1 MKREIPNNIEA
12 EQSVLG
18 SMFLSKEAVIKA
30 LESLS
35 QESFYLDKHGKIFE
49 AIRNLY
55 NSNVAIDLT
64 TVTNE
69 LKNKQELD
77 AVGGIEYLTEIL
89 DQTPTAANIDH
100 YINIVSDKS
109 ILRNLIDEATNI
121 ATLGYSNE
129 FPVPETLDKA
139 EAKIL
144 NVVKNR
150 KSKEF
155 RTMPEVLTTFQANLE
170 ELASNK
176 GKISGLPTGLY
187 DFDNL
192 TDGLHENELIII
204 AARPSMGKT
213 ALALNIATNVAL
225 NTKKTISHICVCT
238 LALTIIPF
246 ITNKILEGFS
256 KKDENKVSILPKESF
271 KGLCTKQPC
280 QIQPNLNYKP
290 VSMYD
295 YMQSARGGLNV
306 FTR

>member
-77 AVGGIEYLTEIL
+77 AIGGIEYLTEIL

-109 ILRNLIDEATNI
+109 ILRNLIEEATNI

-129 FPVPETLDKA
+129 FPV
-139 EAKIL
+139 
-144 NVVKNR
+144 
-150 KSKEF
+150 
-155 RTMPEVLTTFQANLE
+155 
-170 ELASNK
+170 
-176 GKISGLPTGLY
+176 
-187 DFDNL
+187 
-192 TDGLHENELIII
+192 
-204 AARPSMGKT
+204 
-213 ALALNIATNVAL
+213 
-225 NTKKTISHICVCT
+225 
-238 LALTIIPF
+238 
-246 ITNKILEGFS
+246 
-256 KKDENKVSILPKESF
+256 
-271 KGLCTKQPC
+271 
-280 QIQPNLNYKP
+280 
-290 VSMYD
+290 
-295 YMQSARGGLNV
+295 
-306 FTR
+306 